1 MPSRP
6 YGLYVHFPWCSTR
19 CPYCDFAVTTSR
31 PVPDRRYTDAVLAEI
46 ALRAPAF
53 AGRACATLFLGG
65 GTPSLWAPESIARV
79 VAAAR
84 DLGLR
89 PGAEVT
95 LEANPES
102 ADAVRAAAWKA
113 AGVTRVSIGVQ
124 SFDRDVLRK
133 LGRRHGPDEAERAV
147 REVARV
153 IPNVSVD
160 LIQGGRRSTE
170 ATARADAARAASLPV
185 THVSA
190 YALTL
195 DAEVLAED
203 VPLARLA
210 RAGKLTFPGEDEVVA
225 QGRSVAEVLSDAG
238 FRRYEISNFARPG
251 MESRHNL
258 LYWRSE
264 DYLGAGAGAVGCVRW
279 AGGGRRWTNH
289 REVGAWLAAVEAG
302 VLPDAS
308 EEPLGPSELASE
320 RILLALRTAEGL
332 PLAALPEGAGGEVA
346 ALVRNG
352 LATAA
357 GGRLRLTAAGMDLHS
372 AVVERLVQRAAPT
385 STGSPW
391 ASSTAA
397 ANRANS
403 G

>member
-1 MPSRP
+1 MPFRP
-6 YGLYVHFPWCSTR
+6 FGLYVHFPWCSTR
-19 CPYCDFAVTTSR
+19 CPYCDFAVTTAR
-31 PVPDRRYTDAVLAEI
+31 PVPDARYADAVVAEI
-46 ALRAPAF
+46 GRRAPAF
-53 AGRACATLFLGG
+53 AGRSCSTLFLGG
-65 GTPSLWAPESIARV
+65 GTPSLWSPESIARV
-79 VAAAR
+79 VGAAR
-84 DLGLR
+84 EVGLR

-102 ADAVRAAAWKA
+102 ADAVRAGAWRE

-133 LGRRHGPDEAERAV
+133 LGRRHGPDDAERAV

-160 LIQGGRRSTE
+160 LIQGGRRSSE
-170 ATARADAARAASLPV
+170 AIARADALRAASLPV
-185 THVSA
+185 VHVSA

-210 RAGKLTFPGEDEVVA
+210 RSGRLTFPGEDEVVA
-225 QGRSVAEVLSDAG
+225 QGRAVADALAAAG

-279 AGGGRRWTNH
+279 PGGGRRWTNH
-289 REVGAWLAAVEAG
+289 REVGPWLAAVEAG
-302 VLPDAS
+302 LLPDAS
-308 EEPLGPSELASE
+308 EEALGPAELASE

-332 PLAALPEGAGGEVA
+332 PLVELPEGAAGEVPG
-346 ALVRNG
+346 LVRNG
-352 LATAA
+352 LAAVA
-357 GGRLRLTAAGMDLHS
+357 GARLRLTAAGMDIHS
-372 AVVERLVQRAAPT
+372 AVVERLLQGAAPT
-385 STGSPW
+385 STSSPW

-397 ANRANS
+397 ANRANP